1 MVLAAGMALAG
12 PAGAADNDPAS
23 HTVTEPSAPTFTPPT
38 RTAPEHKAAG
48 ANGLRAA
55 VADATPRFDIDG
67 DGADDFLYQAWNDK
81 TYVWYSTPNT
91 ADAEFTVAGTDGD
104 PAPAKELLTPGDLDG
119 NPATKELL
127 SLSITGK
134 LSLHQVESSTSAGY
148 TQWSGTGWQMFNK
161 VTAPGDVT
169 GDGKADL
176 LARTPAGQLYL
187 YKGTGSA
194 TYPFKD
200 RVLVGSGWAQFDQL
214 LGAGDMDG
222 DGLGDVLARTP
233 SGDLYFYGGKGSESV
248 PLKPR
253 VKIGYGWQG
262 YNQLAALGDPNGDGY
277 ADIVARTTSGTLY
290 DYLSDGT
297 GKFQPRSGG
306 GTGWNGVTAF
316 QNSGSDRSFG
326 KNSVVTM
333 DKYGSL
339 WEYVSNNNGW
349 LDTRQKVS
357 DQGAFAGAS
366 LFVASSLEGSGHGNL
381 IQRYQGQMYNYA
393 TGAEFSGSWS
403 NYNLVLGP
411 GDLSGDGNGDLL
423 ARSKAGDLWLFRG
436 YGTGTQL
443 TARSFIGGGWN
454 QYKSILGAG
463 DISGDGRADIVARTS
478 SGNLYLYK
486 GTGDRNHPFSSRV
499 KIGYGW
505 TYSQLD
511 APGDIDGDGRADLL
525 AVNSKGELFRYSSN
539 GTGGFKA
546 KAKIG
551 TGWNAYSHVY

>member
-23 HTVTEPSAPTFTPPT
+23 HTVTEPSAPTFTPPSDAMLKH
-38 RTAPEHKAAG
+38 RASGSNK
-48 ANGLRAA
+48 LRAA
-55 VADATPRFDIDG
+55 VDAPAPRFDIDG
-67 DGADDFLYQAWNDK
+67 DGLADSLYQVWNNK
-81 TYVWYSTPNT
+81 TYIRYGAPNT
-91 ADAEFTVAGTDGD
+91 DDVEFTVYTSRDEQT
-104 PAPAKELLTPGDLDG
+104 PARELLTPGDLDG
-119 NPATKELL
+119 DPSTHEVL
-127 SLSITGK
+127 SLSASGR
-134 LSLHQVESSTSAGY
+134 LSLHMTNSLTGTGDDV
-148 TQWSGTGWQMFNK
+148 WSGSGWQMFNK

-176 LARTPAGQLYL
+176 LARTPSGQLYL

-200 RVLVGSGWAQFDQL
+200 RVIVGSGWGQFDQL
-214 LGAGDMDG
+214 LGVGDMNS
-222 DGLGDVLARTP
+222 DGLGDIVARTP

-262 YNQLAALGDPNGDGY
+262 YNQLAAVGDDDADGND
-277 ADIVARTTSGTLY
+277 DIVARTTSGTLY
-290 DYLSDGT
+290 LYESDGT
-297 GKFQPRSGG
+297 GKFKPRLGG
-306 GTGWNGVTAF
+306 GTGWNPITAF
-316 QNSGSDRSFG
+316 ANSGSDRYIG
-326 KNSVVTM
+326 KRAVVAM

-339 WEYVSNNNGW
+339 WQYNSTNNGW
-349 LDTRQKVS
+349 LGARQKVS
-357 DQGAFAGAS
+357 DQGGFYGAS
-366 LFVASSLEGSGHGNL
+366 LFYASSLDGDGYGDLIERYEGKLYNL
-381 IQRYQGQMYNYA
+381 R
-393 TGAEFSGSWS
+393 TGTQFSGWS

-463 DISGDGRADIVARTS
+463 DISGDGRADIVARTT